1 MGAIF
6 ILKALGVDDETITK
20 DYLLTN
26 LMYADTSTIA
36 KTLNDEKGN
45 EDINKMNMT
54 KADLSSITS
63 VFEAM
68 SITMEVLRIT

>member
-6 ILKALGVDDETITK
+6 ILKALGVDYETITK